1 MTRGRRPVVREG
13 QILVHQVMTATLSDD
28 HRTIDEAA
36 IARFLGDPK
45 ERPQPPGTRAEAAPG
60 IPV

>member
-1 MTRGRRPVVREG
+1 
-13 QILVHQVMTATLSDD
+13 MTATLSAD

-36 IARFLGDPK
+36 IARFLDDPK